1 MSKKSLALCNT
12 YSVPTLLVATLLSAM
27 LACAN
32 DAPWRGKP
40 YDQWND
46 NDVERIFTDSPWTRT
61 VAVPRTWSIYSAN
74 DGQQNDQ
81 LHGADR
87 GLPSDSNRS
96 DRASSSPTVNFY
108 VDWASSR
115 PMRAAAARRGIL
127 RGTQRGMDLEKHAKE
142 PQAEYQII
150 VQAQDMQPFV
160 RHDEKFF
167 EENAFLL
174 TKKNKQKIPAG
185 HVRYERDEKGG
196 QVASVIFFFP
206 KETASG
212 DPVISSDEKSVTFVC
227 KVEESQLRATFE
239 PQKMVDNMGPTL

>member
-1 MSKKSLALCNT
+1 MNKKGFALCDT
-12 YSVPTLLVATLLSAM
+12 YGVPTFLVATLLSAM
-27 LACAN
+27 LACAS

-74 DGQQNDQ
+74 NGQQNDQ
-81 LHGADR
+81 LRGADR
-87 GLPSDSNRS
+87 GLPLDSNRS
-96 DRASSSPTVNFY
+96 ERASSSPTVNFY
-108 VDWASSR
+108 VDWAPSR

-127 RGTQRGMDLEKHAKE
+127 RGTQRDMDLEKYANE

-150 VQAQDMQPFV
+150 VQAQDMEPFV

-174 TKKNKQKIPAG
+174 TKKNKQKIPAS
-185 HVRYERDEKGG
+185 HVRYERDQKRRSGCVG
-196 QVASVIFFFP
+196 YFFLSQRNSVWGSGYFQRR
-206 KETASG
+206 KERHLRVQSRRIATASH
-212 DPVISSDEKSVTFVC
+212 F
-227 KVEESQLRATFE
+227 RAAE
-239 PQKMVDNMGPTL
+239 NGG

>member
-1 MSKKSLALCNT
+1 MNKKRFALCDT
-12 YSVPTLLVATLLSAM
+12 YCFATFLVATLLSAM
-27 LACAN
+27 LAHAN

-74 DGQQNDQ
+74 NGQQNDQ
-81 LHGADR
+81 LNGADR
-87 GLPSDSNRS
+87 GLPLDSNRS
-96 DRASSSPTVNFY
+96 ERDSSSPTVNFY

-115 PMRAAAARRGIL
+115 PMRAAAARRAML
-127 RGTQRGMDLEKHAKE
+127 RGTQRGLDLEKYANE
-142 PQAEYQII
+142 PQTEYQII
-150 VQAQDMQPFV
+150 VQAQDMRPFV

-167 EENAFLL
+167 EENAFLS
-174 TKKNKQKIPAG
+174 TKKNKQKIPAS

-196 QVASVIFFFP
+196 QIASVIFSFP
-206 KETASG
+206 KKTASG
-212 DPVISSDEKSVTFVC
+212 DPVISSDEKSVTFTC
-227 KVEESQLRATFE
+227 KIEESQLRATFE